1 MISSFYRQLLL
12 VISISPLTK
21 VCAYTTP
28 WSPAANHVCQPNETL
43 SSLQFSP
50 SQSTTIN
57 FEGPSTTALSG
68 PSPQAVPVPLLL
80 PLASVH
86 TTSSP
91 SISPRRPQRPV
102 SHLLSLITLSL
113 HSGWNTSTISP
124 GLLQTSAPTAL
135 SLSEPRADLSTHT
148 ALHGP
153 SSSYTH
159 WVQGKD
165 SPGAWAHISP
175 TIYTHTQVDLP
186 ISRPNCSLSR
196 LVVLRANSYGI
207 PPWKFQISKLRIC
220 ACLMQIAANLV
231 KAPLPPLD
239 LHSTSCFAISTVSFQ
254 PSFSAP
260 FVLKLCPPSSPQDN
274 LLSCSRF
281 HRCAILISLV
291 LDDGKLRLGRD
302 RRRRQASALTSSL
315 SPSPT
320 DDMTSL
326 SAAASALATANNAP
340 SSPQRAYASFKDALL
355 SPSRKHNDAPAAAPV
370 ISPEDQPGGSI
381 SPLGPNQ
388 TGKQDASLTGASS
401 SESTETGALSSSATA
416 TAVVGVQPPHTPR
429 GSASNSFCRKVREG
443 KIAGENPDRAA
454 AKTYA
459 YAYWSPSAPEN
470 KTGVRIDKDGEKRL
484 RLTGGSL
491 TGATEVE
498 ATNSASGAP
507 MEINSPGRVNY
518 KAGSDQLVRLVQEHS
533 GHEELSTDLSVH
545 SANSEAD
552 SLAPLV
558 QEAVDDLAS
567 LDDDTSGGTATAE
580 AKPAGIK
587 PVTRDYAAEKAAIEV
602 DDESSSG
609 TSQGP
614 TDQCTLSS
622 DESSFDEN
630 EQLLIQASKKS
641 THTSAQSKITRFAS
655 NLPKP
660 SRGTDT
666 KSKPVRSDF
675 VPNAVKINRTAQPNP
690 AQQTTTTF
698 KKSLLVTNGGN
709 GLRRSSRLDAAFT
722 QSISAASYEGLA
734 DMEDKNTAAHTELD
748 WPSIFST
755 LLAETTSSTDP
766 MESFSHPK
774 QGPFRI
780 VNSLS
785 GPVLVNRRG
794 IRLFHL
800 GKEHHIDTAPPVSDF
815 MFDAECEFTMKSL
828 EQIDRDRVT
837 RRLQDKVKEHGGDTR
852 SPAHPDNGPFSI
864 LRQPE
869 WGTKTLWVLNSKGEQ
884 VQ

>member
-1 MISSFYRQLLL
+1 
-12 VISISPLTK
+12 
-21 VCAYTTP
+21 
-28 WSPAANHVCQPNETL
+28 
-43 SSLQFSP
+43 
-50 SQSTTIN
+50 
-57 FEGPSTTALSG
+57 
-68 PSPQAVPVPLLL
+68 
-80 PLASVH
+80 
-86 TTSSP
+86 
-91 SISPRRPQRPV
+91 
-102 SHLLSLITLSL
+102 
-113 HSGWNTSTISP
+113 
-124 GLLQTSAPTAL
+124 
-135 SLSEPRADLSTHT
+135 
-148 ALHGP
+148 
-153 SSSYTH
+153 
-159 WVQGKD
+159 
-165 SPGAWAHISP
+165 
-175 TIYTHTQVDLP
+175 
-186 ISRPNCSLSR
+186 
-196 LVVLRANSYGI
+196 
-207 PPWKFQISKLRIC
+207 
-220 ACLMQIAANLV
+220 
-231 KAPLPPLD
+231 
-239 LHSTSCFAISTVSFQ
+239 
-254 PSFSAP
+254 
-260 FVLKLCPPSSPQDN
+260 
-274 LLSCSRF
+274 
-281 HRCAILISLV
+281 
-291 LDDGKLRLGRD
+291 
-302 RRRRQASALTSSL
+302 
-315 SPSPT
+315 
-320 DDMTSL
+320 
-326 SAAASALATANNAP
+326 
-340 SSPQRAYASFKDALL
+340 
-355 SPSRKHNDAPAAAPV
+355 
-370 ISPEDQPGGSI
+370 
-381 SPLGPNQ
+381 
-388 TGKQDASLTGASS
+388 
-401 SESTETGALSSSATA
+401 
-416 TAVVGVQPPHTPR
+416 
-429 GSASNSFCRKVREG
+429 
-443 KIAGENPDRAA
+443 
-454 AKTYA
+454 
-459 YAYWSPSAPEN
+459 
-470 KTGVRIDKDGEKRL
+470 
-484 RLTGGSL
+484 
-491 TGATEVE
+491 
-498 ATNSASGAP
+498 

-884 VQ
+884 VQQVLPQDYKNPSPWSAMSYDLYHLDAEHTFTRNQLGYIKVDDLFSLLAEEVTRSHPRQPSMSDAHATNSPFYLQVEDNGTVFVYNKHKDPVFELPPSIICAERRDKAHRSEVAANIQESQANQESRDLSPLQAKALDADFENNFSSHNGSSNHAEMEIDQLERRQNPIFSQSIDDYSLENHQFLPHSSSRSYLTFPTKKLSRISPLLTPRTVLFEFAAIRPPRPN